1 MCSLLRTLSKYLSVR
16 SIFKFLIYILL
27 SGVVILLYNFDS
39 ELSDIIRGHQVLR
52 SISGYVVF
60 IAVVSILSIVFKWY
74 YSWKYKISSGKKNN
88 VHYGIEN
95 IANFLK
101 GLGIF
106 ITILGSFGIA
116 IQDLVTAVTIVAAAI
131 AIITKEYIV
140 DFLSGI
146 HLSFSNAFV
155 IGDYVK
161 LGSQKG
167 KIIGIKMLKTILLND
182 DDDIVVIPNTQVHYN
197 EIINYTNR
205 DVRFMNVDFQIALKF
220 INSIEQLENDLI
232 KELKSFEEYIEPNS
246 YNLKVVEVK
255 MDYIDLKFQYTL
267 TNNDMEIQRQIRR
280 KTIREVFNFVSSR
293 GGTK

>member
-1 MCSLLRTLSKYLSVR
+1 MRK
-16 SIFKFLIYILL
+16 
-27 SGVVILLYNFDS
+27 
-39 ELSDIIRGHQVLR
+39 HQVLQ
-52 SISGYVVF
+52 SISGYIVF
-60 IAVVSILSIVFKWY
+60 IAIVSLLSIAFKWY
-74 YSWKYKISSGKKNN
+74 YSWKYKILSGKKNN

-106 ITILGSFGIA
+106 ITILGSFGVA
-116 IQDLVTAVTIVAAAI
+116 IEELVTAVTIVAAAI

-161 LGSQKG
+161 LENHKG
-167 KIIGIKMLKTILLND
+167 KVVGIKMLKTILLND
-182 DDDIVVIPNTQVHYN
+182 DDDIVVIPNTRVHYN
-197 EIINYTNR
+197 EIINYTKR
-205 DVRFMNVDFQIALKF
+205 DVRLMNVDFQVALKF
-220 INSIEQLENDLI
+220 INSVEDLEKDLI
-232 KELKSFEEYIEPNS
+232 NALKSFEEYIEPSS

-267 TNNDMEIQRQIRR
+267 TNNDREIQRQIRK
-280 KTIREVFNFVSSR
+280 KTIREVFNFVSSK
-293 GGTK
+293 GGANQLNQ

>member
-1 MCSLLRTLSKYLSVR
+1 VR
-16 SIFKFLIYILL
+16 SIFKLLIYTLL
-27 SGVVILLYNFDS
+27 SGVVIFLYNLDS
-39 ELSDIIRGHQVLR
+39 ELSDIIRGHQVFR

-60 IAVVSILSIVFKWY
+60 IAIVSILSIVFKWY

-146 HLSFSNAFV
+146 HLSFSNAFE

-161 LGSQKG
+161 LGNQKG

-182 DDDIVVIPNTQVHYN
+182 DDDIVVIPNTLVHYN
-197 EIINYTNR
+197 EIINYTKR

-220 INSIEQLENDLI
+220 INSIEELEKDLI
-232 KELKSFEEYIEPNS
+232 DSIKSFEEYIEPNS

>member
-1 MCSLLRTLSKYLSVR
+1 MR
-16 SIFKFLIYILL
+16 SIFKLLIYTLL
-27 SGVVILLYNFDS
+27 SGVVIFLYNLDS
-39 ELSDIIRGHQVLR
+39 ELSDIIRGHQVFR

-60 IAVVSILSIVFKWY
+60 IAIVSILSIVFKWY

-146 HLSFSNAFV
+146 HLSFSNAFE

-161 LGSQKG
+161 LGNQKG

-182 DDDIVVIPNTQVHYN
+182 DDDIVVIPNTLVHYN
-197 EIINYTNR
+197 EIINYTKR

-220 INSIEQLENDLI
+220 INSIEELEKDLI
-232 KELKSFEEYIEPNS
+232 DSIKSFEEYIEPNS

>member
-1 MCSLLRTLSKYLSVR
+1 MR
-16 SIFKFLIYILL
+16 SIIKLLVYILL
-27 SGVVILLYNFDS
+27 SGIVVFLYNTDFEVS
-39 ELSDIIRGHQVLR
+39 NLIRKHQVLR
-52 SISGYVVF
+52 SVSGYIVF
-60 IAVVSILSIVFKWY
+60 IAIVSILSIVFKWY

-101 GLGIF
+101 GLGVF

-116 IQDLVTAVTIVAAAI
+116 IEELVTAVTIVAAAI

-161 LGSQKG
+161 LENQRGRV
-167 KIIGIKMLKTILLND
+167 IGIKMLKTILLND
-182 DDDIVVIPNTQVHYN
+182 DDDVVVIPNTQVHYN
-197 EIINYTNR
+197 EIINYTKR
-205 DVRFMNVDFQIALKF
+205 DVRFMNVDFQIALRF
-220 INSIEQLENDLI
+220 INSVEDLEKDLI
-232 KELKSFEEYIEPNS
+232 DALKSFEEYIEPSS

-293 GGTK
+293 GGTE

>member
-1 MCSLLRTLSKYLSVR
+1 MKA
-16 SIFKFLIYILL
+16 IFKFLIYIFL
-27 SGVVILLYNFDS
+27 SGIVIFLFNTNY
-39 ELSDIIRGHQVLR
+39 EISDVIRRHQVLR
-52 SISGYVVF
+52 SISGYIVF

-74 YSWKYKISSGKKNN
+74 YSWKYKILSGKKNN

-161 LGSQKG
+161 LGEQRG
-167 KIIGIKMLKTILLND
+167 RVIGIKMLKTILLND
-182 DDDIVVIPNTQVHYN
+182 DDDVVVIPNTQVHYN
-197 EIINYTNR
+197 EIINYTKR
-205 DVRFMNVDFQIALKF
+205 DVRFMNVDFQIALQF
-220 INSIEQLENDLI
+220 INSVEDLENDLI
-232 KELKSFEEYIEPNS
+232 NALKSFEEYIEP
-246 YNLKVVEVK
+246 
-255 MDYIDLKFQYTL
+255 
-267 TNNDMEIQRQIRR
+267 
-280 KTIREVFNFVSSR
+280 SSF
-293 GGTK
+293 